1 MRGGQARPAQ
11 EVRERLTYWR
21 TLLGVVPAHQVL
33 RAMVH
38 RAFDPPRYRCPRSA
52 SAAEAQVAAHVL
64 ATRPR
69 LFPFAGEEM
78 RALYEEA
85 LPGEEAR
92 AVARAE
98 AVLRHEIEIFGTP
111 VPPGPGNARRDWHA
125 DFLRG
130 QSFAPAAPAETID
143 FLRAGRDPKG
153 PWELARGA
161 HLLLLGV
168 GARLAPDL
176 RTAAG
181 RAVVDEIAS
190 FVADNPL
197 GEGVH
202 WTSPLEVG
210 LRALHWL
217 AALELVGDDGPVEF
231 RRQLGGALIE
241 HGRFLASNLEGRGI
255 VPANHLI
262 GNWLGLLVVGTA
274 LDGVGEAAAWRRA
287 AIRGLEREAERQVLS
302 DGADF
307 EASTSY
313 HRFTLELLL
322 AADRVARAARL
333 PLVLGPTLRRMFR
346 FAAGY
351 LGPDGCEPA
360 FGDGDDGRVLPM
372 APYPPRYQAYLL
384 SVGVVRHGETSLRR
398 PGVAFS
404 AEAAW
409 MGGQA
414 GWRRWRALGV
424 HAAPASES
432 FPAGGLHVLRSERL
446 QVVLRCGGYGQQG
459 VGGHAHN
466 DQLSLA
472 VWLDGA
478 PLVVDPGTHCYA
490 ADPAWRDHLRGTA
503 AHATVMVENAEQSP
517 IYDGRMFALPD
528 AAHAVL
534 DELAE
539 EGETARLVAHHRGY
553 RRLPCRATHHR
564 EVLLDRRRA
573 AVLVRD
579 TIEGRGTAAV
589 KASYPLG
596 GAEVRPLTQEEL
608 DQLLSELR
616 DAPWLVGGALREGV
630 AILRDGRPQAA
641 LLTLTA
647 DTVTDTKRERAP
659 GLLIRR
665 SWWAPGYGQRRPG
678 AMICVGVRGPLPI
691 TCRVLLVSFPG
702 RA

>member
-1 MRGGQARPAQ
+1 
-11 EVRERLTYWR
+11 
-21 TLLGVVPAHQVL
+21 
-33 RAMVH
+33 MVH

-52 SAAEAQVAAHVL
+52 TAAEARAAAL
-64 ATRPR
+64 ALAARPR
-69 LFPFAGEEM
+69 LFPFTDEEM
-78 RALYEEA
+78 CAVYEEA
-85 LPGEEAR
+85 LPGEAAR

-98 AVLRHEIEIFGTP
+98 AVLRHEIEIFGAP
-111 VPPGPGNARRDWHA
+111 VPPAPRGGRRDWHV

-143 FLRAGRDPKG
+143 FLRAGCDPKG

-176 RTAAG
+176 RAAAG
-181 RAVVDEIAS
+181 RATVEEIAS
-190 FVADNPL
+190 FLTDNPP

-202 WTSPLEVG
+202 WTSPLEVA

-217 AALELVGDDGPVEF
+217 AALELVGDDGPVDF
-231 RRQLGGALIE
+231 RRQLGGALVE
-241 HGRFLASNLEGRGI
+241 HGRFLAANLEDRGL

-262 GNWLGLLVVGTA
+262 GNWLGLLLVGAA
-274 LDGVGEAAAWRRA
+274 LDGVAEASAWRRA
-287 AIRGLEREAERQVLS
+287 AIRGLEREAEHQVLS

-333 PLVLGPTLRRMFR
+333 PLSLGPTLRRMFR
-346 FAAGY
+346 FVAGY

-360 FGDGDDGRVLPM
+360 FGDGDEGRVLPM

-384 SVGVVRHGETSLRR
+384 SVGVVRHGEAALRR

-409 MGGQA
+409 LGGQA
-414 GWRRWRALGV
+414 GWRRWRALGEY
-424 HAAPASES
+424 AAPASES
-432 FPAGGLHVLRSERL
+432 FPAGGIHVLRSERL
-446 QVVLRCGGYGQQG
+446 QVMLRCGGYGQQG

-503 AHATVMVENAEQSP
+503 AHATVMVDAAEQSP

-528 AAHAVL
+528 AARAAL

-539 EGETARLVAHHRGY
+539 EGACARLVAHHHGY

-573 AVLVRD
+573 ALLVRD

-589 KASYPLG
+589 EACYPLG
-596 GAEVRPLTQEEL
+596 DAEARPLTQEEL
-608 DQLLSELR
+608 DRLLIELR
-616 DAPWLVGGALREGV
+616 DAPWLMGYTAREGV
-630 AILRDGRPQAA
+630 AVLRGGRPWAA
-641 LLTLTA
+641 LVTLGA
-647 DTVTDTKRERAP
+647 DLVPR
-659 GLLIRR
+659 LQIRQG
-665 SWWAPGYGQRRPG
+665 WWAPGYGQRRP
-678 AMICVGVRGPLPI
+678 AMLVCVGVQAPLPI

>member
-1 MRGGQARPAQ
+1 MGVGARSVQ
-11 EVRERLTYWR
+11 EVRDRLSYWR
-21 TLLGVVPAHQVL
+21 TLLGVVPAHRVL
-33 RAMVH
+33 RAVVH
-38 RAFDPPRYRCPRSA
+38 RALDPPRYRCPRSA
-52 SAAEAQVAAHVL
+52 TAAEARAAAAAL
-64 ATRPR
+64 AARPR
-69 LFPFAGEEM
+69 LFPFSDEEM
-78 RALYEEA
+78 RAVYEEA
-85 LPGEEAR
+85 LPGEAAR

-98 AVLRHEIEIFGTP
+98 AALRQEIEVFGTP
-111 VPPGPGNARRDWHA
+111 VPPGAGRAWHV
-125 DFLRG
+125 DFSRG
-130 QSFAPAAPAETID
+130 QSFAPAALSESID
-143 FLRAGRDPKG
+143 FLQAGRDPKW

-176 RTAAG
+176 RAEAR
-181 RAVVDEIAS
+181 RAMVEEIAS
-190 FVADNPL
+190 FLADNPL

-202 WTSPLEVG
+202 WTSPLEVA

-217 AALELVGDDGPVEF
+217 AALELVGGDGPADF
-231 RRQLGGALIE
+231 RRRLGGALIE
-241 HGRFLASNLEGRGI
+241 HGRFLAVNLEDRGL

-262 GNWLGLLVVGTA
+262 GDLLGLLVMGTA
-274 LDGVGEAAAWRRA
+274 LDGVAEAGAWRRA
-287 AIRGLEREAERQVLS
+287 AIRGLEREAERQVLP

-333 PLVLGPTLRRMFR
+333 PLALGPTLRRMFR
-346 FAAGY
+346 FVAGY
-351 LGPDGCEPA
+351 LGPDGYEPA
-360 FGDGDDGRVLPM
+360 FGDSDEGRVLPM

-384 SVGVVRHGETSLRR
+384 SVGGVRHGEATLRR
-398 PGVAFS
+398 PGAAFS

-409 MGGQA
+409 LGGLA
-414 GWRRWRALGV
+414 GWRRWRALGEFTP
-424 HAAPASES
+424 PASES
-432 FPAGGLHVLRSERL
+432 FPTGGLHVLRSDRL

-478 PLVVDPGTHCYA
+478 PLIVDPGTHCYA

-503 AHATVMVENAEQSP
+503 AHATVTVEAAEQSP

-528 AAHAVL
+528 AARAVL
-534 DELAE
+534 DELVD
-539 EGETARLVAHHRGY
+539 EGESARLVAHHRGY

-564 EVLLDRRRA
+564 EVLLDRRRT

-579 TIEGRGTAAV
+579 TIEGKGTAAV
-589 KASYPLG
+589 EAYYPFG
-596 GAEVRPLTQEEL
+596 EAEVRPLTQEEL
-608 DQLLSELR
+608 ARLRIELQG
-616 DAPWLVGGALREGV
+616 APWLAGTTAMEGV
-630 AILRDGRPQAA
+630 AVLRDERPLAA
-641 LLTLTA
+641 LLTLGDDGA
-647 DTVTDTKRERAP
+647 NAGDSAP
-659 GLLIRR
+659 SAPRPQIRR
-665 SWWAPGYGQRRPG
+665 SWWAPGYGQRRP
-678 AMICVGVRGPLPI
+678 AMLVCIGVHAPLPI